1 LNPTRSL
8 TCAAGT
14 AVLFLGA
21 WHAAGPREA
30 AAQEPTPPPAP
41 APAVLVGLDRVQED
55 GARMFRGKKVALV
68 AHAASVTAEGR
79 SAVDVLRGSSGEV
92 VKLFAPEHGVAG
104 RVAAGE
110 HVPDG
115 NDPDTGL
122 PVVSLYGEKTKPSPE
137 DLEGIDTLVF
147 DLQDAGV
154 RFYTYMSTMILC
166 LEAAAEKGIE
176 FVVLDRP
183 NPLGGERVEGPV
195 PDARASV
202 PVSMVNTAPGPL
214 IHGLTTAEMA
224 RYANAHLGRKAKL
237 KWVEMKGW
245 RRSMVWADT
254 GRAWVNPSPN
264 LRSPDAAIAYP
275 GTALLEATNVSE
287 GRGTEEPFLL
297 IGAPWLRTPPLTAG
311 VAVAGFALEPAR
323 FLPRSS
329 RAATSPKYKD
339 VECKGLRVRVRDPRA
354 AKPYELGISLLFLLR
369 RQPEFQWRTPNALD
383 TLLGTRRVREML
395 RRGEPVAAIVNA
407 DAEAIQGFRQDR
419 KDALLY
425 K

>member
-1 LNPTRSL
+1 LI
-8 TCAAGT
+8 CAAGT
-14 AVLFLGA
+14 AVLFL
-21 WHAAGPREA
+21 AAGHAPGLPEA
-30 AAQEPTPPPAP
+30 PAQEPTPAPAP
-41 APAVLVGLDRVQED
+41 APAVLVGLDRVQEE

-79 SAVDVLRGSSGEV
+79 SAVDVLRGSNVEV

-104 RVAAGE
+104 RVAAGDR
-110 HVPDG
+110 VPDST
-115 NDPDTGL
+115 DPDTGL

-166 LEAAAEKGIE
+166 LEAAAEKDIE

-195 PDARASV
+195 PDARESV
-202 PVSMVNTAPGPL
+202 PASMVNTAPGPL
-214 IHGLTTAEMA
+214 VHGLTAGEMA
-224 RYANAHLGRKAKL
+224 RFVNSKLPRKAKRL
-237 KWVEMKGW
+237 KVVEMKGW
-245 RRSMVWADT
+245 RRSMIWAET

-264 LRSPDAAIAYP
+264 LRSPDAAVAYP

-297 IGAPWLRTPPLTAG
+297 IGAPWLRTPALTAG
-311 VAVAGFALEPAR
+311 VSVTGFALEAAR
-323 FLPRSS
+323 FVPKAS

-354 AKPYELGISLLFLLR
+354 AKPYELGIALLFQLR

-383 TLLGTRRVREML
+383 NLLGTRRVRDML
-395 RRGEPVAAIVNA
+395 RRGETVTAIVNA

-419 KDALLY
+419 RDALLY